1 MRTSLSG
8 NNIREAV
15 EGAIRSVRGQPSLRD
30 RARSQ
35 VSDIRDTVHEG
46 SDRIRKGAREA
57 ADGATGASDDNRRR
71 KIAAT
76 VGAVGAAGAAGAYLL
91 RDKIAGGVGDED
103 RTVVTPAGQAPADS
117 DSTNGDSA

>member
-15 EGAIRSVRGQPSLRD
+15 EGAIRSVRGQPSRRD

-57 ADGATGASDDNRRR
+57 ADGAAGASDDNRRR

-76 VGAVGAAGAAGAYLL
+76 VGAVGAAGAAGAYFL
-91 RDKIAGGVGDED
+91 RDKVAGVGDQD
-103 RTVVTPAGQAPADS
+103 GTVVTPAGQAPADS
-117 DSTNGDSA
+117 TNGDSA